1 MPQADH
7 IQQHSEEV
15 QDIMGRIPGSLTRW
29 GLTVI
34 FLIFFSIVV
43 GSYFFKFKEIVSA
56 PMVIT
61 TTNPPAPLVC
71 KASGRI
77 ARWFVT
83 DGQQVQEGDYV
94 AVIKNATN
102 LDDLALLEQLVFH
115 LDSSHI
121 RGNLEQ
127 VVLPARL
134 VLGELQDQYNQFYT
148 NWENYRDYVENRF
161 LARKIALLEQEMA
174 KKQQYYELSLEQKKM
189 MEQELVYAQKEV
201 DRQQVMLEKGGASES
216 EVDDARASLIQSR
229 RSYSSFLATIKST
242 EIDLIS
248 QRSSLLGMQ
257 QEDHTNI
264 EQYELDIA
272 DNLRSLKNAI
282 KSWKDS
288 YLLISPV
295 NGIVTL
301 TKFWSV
307 NHVVSSGERVATIV
321 PTDKRTVICRASVP
335 SSGIG
340 KVQTGQ
346 QVNLK
351 LDGFP
356 YMQHGILSGTVNS
369 VSLVPEED
377 NYIVEIK
384 VNEGMQ
390 STYREQL
397 RLVQEMGGT
406 AEIITRENR
415 LMVRFV
421 TPLKMLLGNEKQ
433 ETQNEQKQE
442 NHDPKD

>member
-1 MPQADH
+1 MPEVNN
-7 IQQHSEEV
+7 IEQHSEEV

-34 FLIFFSIVV
+34 FLIFFSIVI

-77 ARWFVT
+77 ARWFVA
-83 DGQQVQEGDYV
+83 DGQLVKEGDYI
-94 AVIKNATN
+94 AVIRNNTN
-102 LDDLALLEQLVFH
+102 LDDLDCLERIVSR
-115 LDSSHI
+115 LDSSPV
-121 RGNLEQ
+121 RKNLEK
-127 VVLPARL
+127 VILPGKL
-134 VLGELQDQYNQFYT
+134 VLGELQDRYNQFYA
-148 NWENYRDYVENRF
+148 NWENYRDYVKNRF
-161 LARKIALLEQEMA
+161 LARKIDLLEQEMV

-189 MEQELVYAQKEV
+189 MEQELAYAQKQVE
-201 DRQQVMLEKGGASES
+201 RQQMMLEKGGASES
-216 EVDDARASLIQSR
+216 EVDDARANLIRSQ
-229 RSYSSFLATIKST
+229 RSYSAFLASVKST

-248 QRSSLLGMQ
+248 QRSSLLAMQ
-257 QEDHTNI
+257 QEDHTNL

-282 KSWKDS
+282 KGWKDN
-288 YLLISPV
+288 YLLVSPV
-295 NGIVTL
+295 EGAVTM
-301 TKFWSV
+301 TRFWSV
-307 NHVVSSGERVATIV
+307 NHVVSSGERLATIV
-321 PTDKRTVICRASVP
+321 PSDKRTVICRARVP

-351 LDGFP
+351 LAGFP
-356 YMQHGILSGTVNS
+356 YMQHGILTGTVSS

-377 NYIVEIK
+377 NYIVEIR

-397 RLVQEMGGT
+397 RLVQEMEGT
-406 AEIITRENR
+406 AEIITQENR
-415 LMVRFV
+415 LMVRFI
-421 TPLKMLLGNEKQ
+421 TPLKMLF
-433 ETQNEQKQE
+433 EQKKQPT
-442 NHDPKD
+442 DFTQKSP